1 MGFCG
6 LGEGMGLGRF
16 TTKLLCL
23 TNCCCNISSHVK
35 KISTPQTRDTLSIIG
50 LFGFFLVP
58 ITAVAT
64 TLYNRRHPPIII
76 IEGEDTGLPNEWLI
90 VLMFSFFSFCI
101 LFIGISLL
109 NDNINQLESKMEK
122 YQRIIDSEGGSN

>member
-1 MGFCG
+1 MS
-6 LGEGMGLGRF
+6 RKSQPD
-16 TTKLLCL
+16 T
-23 TNCCCNISSHVK
+23 S
-35 KISTPQTRDTLSIIG
+35 QTRDTLSIIG

-122 YQRIIDSEGGSN
+122 YQRVIDIEGGSN